1 MSLNFHKTR
10 IEMMMKTV
18 LKIFNWTCLTSVILL
33 LPHIQSYGD
42 TLHLKDGRIIE
53 TERAWP
59 EEGQVKYL
67 KYGSVIGI
75 PEERVTRIEMNDLQA
90 SGEKGVF
97 DAPEIPEPEKIQ
109 EPEPPRSVKSASMPV
124 RGAPAIQPY
133 PVASHQK
140 PIRSRASDGMTI
152 QEMILMI
159 ERISPLYLLAGYLFP
174 PLFVWLIGFG
184 INQFNAL
191 RSPWKYLYSAF
202 VYLVCIPG
210 ILASVLT
217 AYSIFFTRQNLLNV
231 NVFVYFLPIISM
243 IITLV
248 VIARKVDLSG
258 LPGVDRLYSLIIILI
273 ITFSG
278 VLAIQKTK
286 IWIFFGGSFWILILI
301 AIICFIVL
309 KISSSKLL
317 GRRRF

>member
-1 MSLNFHKTR
+1 
-10 IEMMMKTV
+10 
-18 LKIFNWTCLTSVILL
+18 
-33 LPHIQSYGD
+33 
-42 TLHLKDGRIIE
+42 
-53 TERAWP
+53 
-59 EEGQVKYL
+59 
-67 KYGSVIGI
+67 
-75 PEERVTRIEMNDLQA
+75 
-90 SGEKGVF
+90 
-97 DAPEIPEPEKIQ
+97 
-109 EPEPPRSVKSASMPV
+109 
-124 RGAPAIQPY
+124 
-133 PVASHQK
+133 
-140 PIRSRASDGMTI
+140 MTI